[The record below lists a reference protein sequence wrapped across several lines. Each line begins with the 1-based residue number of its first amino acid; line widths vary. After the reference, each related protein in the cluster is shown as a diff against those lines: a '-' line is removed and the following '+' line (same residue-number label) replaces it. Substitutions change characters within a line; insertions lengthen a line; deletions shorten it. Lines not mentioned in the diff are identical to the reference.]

1 MNKLI
6 LFVIS
11 LPISFQ
17 FIASDIEGHSDVHD
31 LMAYV
36 LDPAAEVI
44 WVSACYIITEE
55 GEFNLEPTDEE
66 GWNKVKYGAKVIS
79 ESSFLLSLPD
89 RAVDQTQW
97 IALSTMLK
105 GIGESAFKAAEN
117 QDSEELFKIGAE
129 LYQVCVACHQA
140 YWIKE
145 Q

>member
-44 WVSACYIITEE
+44 WDSAGYIITEE

-66 GWNKVKYGAKVIS
+66 GWNKVKYGA
-79 ESSFLLSLPD
+79 
-89 RAVDQTQW
+89 
-97 IALSTMLK
+97 
-105 GIGESAFKAAEN
+105 
-117 QDSEELFKIGAE
+117 
-129 LYQVCVACHQA
+129 
-140 YWIKE
+140 
-145 Q
+145 

>member
-17 FIASDIEGHSDVHD
+17 FIASDIEDHSDVHD

-44 WVSACYIITEE
+44 WDSAGYIITEE

-66 GWNKVKYGAKVIS
+66 GWIKVKYGAKVIS

-145 Q
+145 E

>member
-44 WVSACYIITEE
+44 WDSAGYIITEE

-145 Q
+145 E